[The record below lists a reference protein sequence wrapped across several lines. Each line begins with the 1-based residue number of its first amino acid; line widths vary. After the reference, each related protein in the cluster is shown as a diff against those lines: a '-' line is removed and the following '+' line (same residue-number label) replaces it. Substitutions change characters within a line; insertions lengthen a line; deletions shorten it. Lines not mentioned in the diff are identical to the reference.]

1 MSQRPTPDTNA
12 TRNVSMPLRG
22 KSRLQQNA
30 LAAFVHAIPL
40 ALMLFTPSAA
50 SGQQPASTPSG
61 IASNAAACHDPAG
74 WNIACLRARYSGPA
88 AAWPAPTID
97 AGVQWHEWAPVPPVA
112 SPPLQWTA
120 ANPGQAE
127 LAADVARPAVVAL
140 GQMLFFDTRLSRKGE
155 VSCASCH
162 QPQRAFTDGL
172 PLAVGEDKLM
182 GRRRSTPLYAAPFA
196 PRLFWD
202 GRAASLK
209 EQVMG
214 PLHDPR
220 EMNHDAAGA
229 VARLREN
236 DVYPA
241 RFLEAFGDAPA
252 APSPAAASASPTVVS
267 ASSAATATASAATAT
282 ASAATTPVAQ
292 APGAS
297 ALTSA
302 IDADRLARALAA
314 YVASLR
320 PEKTRFDDFL
330 AGRADALD
338 DTELLGLH
346 LFRTQARC
354 MNCHNGPLL
363 TDHQFHNIG
372 LSFYGRRNQDL
383 GRYEATRDPADLG
396 RFRTPSL
403 RNVAQAGPWM
413 HNGLFPDLRGLLRM
427 YNAGMGREA
436 PPADP
441 PDPHAPRKSA
451 HIKPL
456 DLSPAEIDALLAF
469 LKTL

>member
-1 MSQRPTPDTNA
+1 
-12 TRNVSMPLRG
+12 MPLRG
-22 KSRLQQNA
+22 KSRLRPNT
-30 LAAFVHAIPL
+30 LATVLHTIPL
-40 ALMLFTPSAA
+40 ALLLATASSA

-61 IASNAAACHDPAG
+61 MASGAAACHDPAG